1 MGNFVP
7 YELGVHTVSVMYRDV
22 DIPGSPFQFTV
33 GPLQDGGAHRVHA
46 GGPGLERGIQGQPAD
61 FNVWTR
67 EAGHGSLAIAVEGP
81 SKAEVEFK
89 DRKDGSCHVSYVV
102 EEPGEYSVGI
112 RFNDQH
118 IPGSPYKVYILPSAD
133 DAERVRMSNVP
144 DSTVTLDIPTTMLLN
159 MNGAEGDVECKIV
172 APSGRED
179 DCFITPLGEG
189 EHTVRF
195 VPKEEGAHHLHARL
209 NGIHIPGS
217 PFKLEVQGNNNNNIL
232 SDDPSSVAVRGMGI
246 DRGTTGQQGKF
257 VIDTSGVGAGTLSIT
272 VDGPSKVDL
281 SCNEVD
287 DGYEVSYTPMAPGKY
302 YVTVKYNG
310 KNVRGS
316 PFNVM
321 INGDNLTSSTT
332 INNNRAIN
340 NSLQKEQSRSSMTME
355 TMQRTSYIRHQ
366 YSEQRVSSMSMSRNA
381 TRNQILPPPKQV
393 VVEPDPAKVTE
404 LTLVWDLE
412 KAKEVKAWGKG
423 LEQALISRQNSFAV
437 DCNLAGNNVLYVGVY
452 GPEIP
457 CDEVVIKHQG
467 DKRYSVSYI
476 VHQKGEYI
484 IFVKWGDDHI
494 PGSPYR
500 VVA

>member
-1 MGNFVP
+1 MPEDLV
-7 YELGVHTVSVMYRDV
+7 
-22 DIPGSPFQFTV
+22 
-33 GPLQDGGAHRVHA
+33 
-46 GGPGLERGIQGQPAD
+46 ERGIQGQPSD

-118 IPGSPYKVYILPSAD
+118 IPGSPYKVYIMPSAD
-133 DAERVRMSNVP
+133 DAERVRMSNMADGPVAM
-144 DSTVTLDIPTTMLLN
+144 DIPQTMILN
-159 MNGAEGDVECKIV
+159 MNGADGDVECKIV

-179 DCFITPLGEG
+179 DCFITPLGNG

-195 VPKEEGAHHLHARL
+195 VPKEEGIHHLHAKL

-217 PFKLEVQGNNNNNIL
+217 PFKLEVQANNNQQL
-232 SDDPSSVAVRGMGI
+232 SDDPSSVSVRGLGVTG
-246 DRGTTGQQGKF
+246 GTTGKASKF

-287 DGYEVSYTPMAPGKY
+287 DGYEVSYTPTAPGKY
-302 YVTVKYNG
+302 FVTVKYNG

-316 PFNVM
+316 PFSVVV
-321 INGDNLTSSTT
+321 NGDNLSSHQSQSQ
-332 INNNRAIN
+332 RSAI
-340 NSLQKEQSRSSMTME
+340 LQKEQSRSSMTME

-393 VVEPDPAKVTE
+393 EPDPAK
-404 LTLVWDLE
+404 
-412 KAKEVKAWGKG
+412 VKAWGKG
-423 LEQALISRQNSFAV
+423 LEQALISRQNSFSV

-467 DKRYSVSYI
+467 EKRYSVSYI

>member
-1 MGNFVP
+1 VQ
-7 YELGVHTVSVMYRDV
+7 
-22 DIPGSPFQFTV
+22 GSPFT
-33 GPLQDGGAHRVHA
+33 
-46 GGPGLERGIQGQPAD
+46 
-61 FNVWTR
+61 
-67 EAGHGSLAIAVEGP
+67 
-81 SKAEVEFK
+81 
-89 DRKDGSCHVSYVV
+89 C
-102 EEPGEYSVGI
+102 
-112 RFNDQH
+112 
-118 IPGSPYKVYILPSAD
+118 
-133 DAERVRMSNVP
+133 
-144 DSTVTLDIPTTMLLN
+144 
-159 MNGAEGDVECKIV
+159 
-172 APSGRED
+172 
-179 DCFITPLGEG
+179 
-189 EHTVRF
+189 
-195 VPKEEGAHHLHARL
+195 
-209 NGIHIPGS
+209 
-217 PFKLEVQGNNNNNIL
+217 
-232 SDDPSSVAVRGMGI
+232 
-246 DRGTTGQQGKF
+246 KF

-316 PFNVM
+316 PFSVM
-321 INGDNLTSSTT
+321 VNGDNLTSSTT
-332 INNNRAIN
+332 TNNNNNRAIN
-340 NSLQKEQSRSSMTME
+340 NSSLQKEQSRSSMTME

-381 TRNQILPPPKQV
+381 TRNQILPPPKQA
-393 VVEPDPAKVTE
+393 EPDPTK
-404 LTLVWDLE
+404 
-412 KAKEVKAWGKG
+412 VKAWGKG
-423 LEQALISRQNSFAV
+423 LEQALISRQNSFNV

-467 DKRYSVSYI
+467 EKRYSVSYI

>member
-1 MGNFVP
+1 MPEDLV
-7 YELGVHTVSVMYRDV
+7 
-22 DIPGSPFQFTV
+22 
-33 GPLQDGGAHRVHA
+33 
-46 GGPGLERGIQGQPAD
+46 ERGIQGQPSD

-118 IPGSPYKVYILPSAD
+118 IPGSPYKVYIMPSAD
-133 DAERVRMSNVP
+133 DAERVRMSNMADGPVAM
-144 DSTVTLDIPTTMLLN
+144 DIPQTMILN
-159 MNGAEGDVECKIV
+159 MNGADGDVECKIV

-179 DCFITPLGEG
+179 DCFITPLGNG

-195 VPKEEGAHHLHARL
+195 VPKEEGIHHLHAKL

-217 PFKLEVQGNNNNNIL
+217 PFKLEVQANNNQQL
-232 SDDPSSVAVRGMGI
+232 SDDPSSVAVRGSGI
-246 DRGTTGQQGKF
+246 DRGTTGKSSKF

-316 PFNVM
+316 PFSVM
-321 INGDNLTSSTT
+321 INGENLTSSTT

-381 TRNQILPPPKQV
+381 TRNQILPPPKQA
-393 VVEPDPAKVTE
+393 EPDPTKVDEVAKTVESDAAKDAKMPTE
-404 LTLVWDLE
+404 MTLVFDL
-412 KAKEVKAWGKG
+412 KATEVKAWGKG
-423 LEQALISRQNSFAV
+423 LEQALISRQNSFNV

-467 DKRYSVSYI
+467 EKRYSVSYI